1 MKLRITCVRLV
12 LFLTDIFLI
21 NVAFVLA
28 FLLRY
33 GIDIPEYNFV
43 SYKDNF
49 VFLTFVYMLCL
60 LYAQVYKRRF
70 ATCWELFTKVFVGT
84 FLGTLFGF
92 VLVYVF
98 RDKWRSFPSSIFVLT
113 LPLCVFFLWAANGC
127 VLIRA
132 GRIKKKVVV
141 IGRQDVIKTG
151 SRIDKKY
158 IEKIEDLFKYDD
170 VDEIVISEYI
180 HGDKQ
185 LNLLI
190 YLLLKLKV
198 NVLFSPDVYAELLSE
213 NLTEGSPVEYL
224 ATFTGRKSDHEEF
237 LIRLFDVV
245 FSIIMMIILSPLMLS
260 VALIIKLTSSGSIL
274 YKQERITK
282 DGKTFMLYKFKTMI
296 DNAEIDTGPVL
307 AAKDDLRVTKIG
319 KILRP
324 TRIDELPQ
332 LLNVILGD
340 MSLVGPRPERP
351 HFVRKHKVLRQIRLA
366 VKPGL
371 TGLAQIRNLYD
382 LPPKHKIKYDYLY
395 IQKRSLL
402 LNIYILIK
410 TLPVLFMKKGW

>member
-1 MKLRITCVRLV
+1 MKLRITCVRLF
-12 LFLTDIFLI
+12 LFLIDIFLI

-49 VFLTFVYMLCL
+49 IFLTFIYMLCL

-92 VLVYVF
+92 ALVYVF
-98 RDKWRSFPSSIFVLT
+98 RDKWMSFPSSIFVLT
-113 LPLCVFFLWAANGC
+113 LPLCVFFLCAANGC

-224 ATFTGRKSDHEEF
+224 ATFTGRKSDQEEF
-237 LIRLFDVV
+237 LIRVFDVV

-307 AAKDDLRVTKIG
+307 AAKDDLRVTKVG

-410 TLPVLFMKKGW
+410 TIPVLFMKKGW